1 MKLKL
6 KDYNIIF
13 IAILSI
19 QTIIA
24 QHTISGKITNQK
36 GKPINNVE
44 IFNAKGG
51 LLTKSK
57 NDGTFITEKQKKGN
71 YKIVFF
77 SHNYEILEKNI
88 TLKDENLELNITLS
102 SLNEQ
107 LSEVVINQRK
117 RKIFAIK
124 RLKEVEGTA
133 IYAGKKTEVVLLS
146 ETVSNKA
153 ANNARQIYSQV
164 VGLNIYENDDA
175 GLQLNI
181 GGRGLDPNRTTNF
194 NTRQNGYDISAD
206 VLGYPESYY
215 TPPAEA
221 LKEIQVV
228 RGAASLQ
235 YGTQFGGLLNF
246 KFNEPNKNKEFELI
260 TRQSAGSFGLFNTFN
275 SVSGTVDNT
284 GYYGYVNYKQGDGFR
299 PNSEFNSINIYGH
312 VDHKLSEKTTLT
324 VEATYLNY
332 LAKQAGG
339 LTDKMFN
346 EASLQSNRTRNWF
359 RVNWN
364 LWAVKLDHNFTDK
377 TKLSLNL
384 FGLDASRK
392 AVGFRGNYKS
402 RSVNSITYVD
412 EILADGNYATRDL
425 VVGNYKNWGAE
436 VRFLS
441 KYAFK
446 DNENTYLVGLKYYS
460 ANNSEKQGPGTK
472 GVDANF
478 NFTNEEEYLASN
490 FTFPNTN
497 VALFGE
503 HIFKFSEKFSIT
515 PGFRLEYIKTESNG
529 TFKNILWE
537 NGDLQSGNPLPNGI
551 INGRDDRTKE
561 RSFAL
566 LGIGASY
573 KPNKSLELYAN
584 ASQNYRS
591 VTFNDIRTVSPT
603 FKVDENIDDEKGGT
617 ADIGVRGKV
626 NNVLSYDI
634 SSFAL
639 FYNNRIGVFW
649 VTSGPDAGDRL
660 RTNIGDAF
668 IYGLESFVDV
678 SLSNLFKF
686 SSKDISL
693 NYFTNIALTESEY
706 TNSLENS
713 VVGNQVEFIPKIN
726 LKTGIKFG
734 YKNFLSSLQFTHL
747 SEQQTDATH
756 ANQSNL
762 EGTPSFGSVGTIP
775 AYSILDASFS
785 YAYKNWKLET
795 GVNNLLNESYFTRR
809 ATGYPGPG
817 IIPSSPRSYYVT
829 LQFKL

>member
-1 MKLKL
+1 MQ
-6 KDYNIIF
+6 
-13 IAILSI
+13 S
-19 QTIIA
+19 IIA
-24 QHTISGKITNQK
+24 QYTISGRIVDNT

-44 IFNAKGG
+44 VYNASGG
-51 LLTKSK
+51 ELATTNDLGIYQTKKLKSGK
-57 NDGTFITEKQKKGN
+57 
-71 YKIVFF
+71 YKLVFF
-77 SHNYEILEKNI
+77 SYNYDIKEQIIIVNN
-88 TLKDENLELNITLS
+88 ENLKVNITLS
-102 SLNEQ
+102 KLGEE
-107 LSEVVINQRK
+107 LSEVVINQR
-117 RKIFAIK
+117 RKKVFALK

-133 IYAGKKTEVVLLS
+133 IYAGKKTEVVLLGES
-146 ETVSNKA
+146 ISNKA

-181 GGRGLDPNRTTNF
+181 GGRGLDPNRTSNF

-221 LKEIQVV
+221 LKEIQIV

-246 KFNEPNKNKEFELI
+246 KFKEPNKNKDFELI
-260 TRQSAGSFGLFNTFN
+260 TRQSVGSFGLFNTFN
-275 SVSGTVDNT
+275 SVGGTVDNT
-284 GYYGYVNYKQGDGFR
+284 GYYGYVNYKRGDGFR
-299 PNSEFNSINIYGH
+299 PNSQFNSINVYGH
-312 VDHKLSEKTTLT
+312 IDHKLSDKTTLT

-339 LTDKMFN
+339 LTDAMFN
-346 EASLQSNRTRNWF
+346 ETPLQSNRTRNWF

-364 LWAVKLDHNFTDK
+364 LWSVKLDHKFTEDS
-377 TKLSLNL
+377 KLSVNL

-402 RSVNSITYVD
+402 KNVNPISYVD

-425 VVGNYKNWGAE
+425 IVGNYKNWGTE
-436 VRFLS
+436 IRFLS

-446 DNENTYLVGLKYYS
+446 GNENTYLIGAKYYK
-460 ANNSEKQGPGTK
+460 ANNSERQGPGTK

-478 NFTNEEEYLASN
+478 NFTNEEEYISSN
-490 FTFPNTN
+490 FRFPNTN

-503 HIFKFSEKFSIT
+503 HIFKFSDKFSIT

-529 TFKNILWE
+529 DFKTILWN
-537 NGDLQSGNPLPNGI
+537 NGDLQTGVPLPNGI
-551 INGRDDRTKE
+551 NTFRDDRIKE

-566 LGIGASY
+566 FGIGASY
-573 KPNKSLELYAN
+573 KPTKSLEIYAN
-584 ASQNYRS
+584 VSQNYRS

-617 ADIGVRGKV
+617 ADLGVRGRFK
-626 NNVLSYDI
+626 NILTYDV
-634 SSFAL
+634 SGFAL
-639 FYNNRIGVFW
+639 FYNKRIGVFW
-649 VTSGPDAGDRL
+649 VSSGPDTGDRL

-668 IYGLESFVDV
+668 IYGLESFADV

-686 SSKDISL
+686 SSKDIAL
-693 NYFTNIALTESEY
+693 NYFVNLALTKSEY
-706 TNSLENS
+706 TKSLEKS
-713 VVGNQVEFIPKIN
+713 VVGNQVEFIPNVN
-726 LKTGIKFG
+726 LKTGVKFG
-734 YKNFLSSLQFTHL
+734 YKNFLSSVQFTHL
-747 SEQQTDATH
+747 SEQQTDASH
-756 ANQSNL
+756 ANQSDL
-762 EGTPSFGSVGTIP
+762 VGTPSFGAVGTIP
-775 AYSILDASFS
+775 AYSIVDASFS
-785 YAYKNWKLET
+785 YSYKKWKLET
-795 GVNNLLNESYFTRR
+795 GINNLLNESYFTRR

-817 IIPSSPRSYYVT
+817 IIPSAPRSYYVT